1 MTFVWFVLLVGVL
14 IFVHELGHFTWAK
27 IFGVKVLRFS
37 LGFGPRI
44 IGFTRGETE
53 YVIAA
58 IPLGGY
64 VRLLGEHHGDEIR
77 PKDEGRSFAHQALWR
92 RVIIV
97 LAGPAMNLAFP
108 LLLYFVVFLGEHDM
122 SPPVVGSVLPGLPAD
137 GHLLPG
143 DRVLAVDGNEVRT
156 FYEVMQFVEAG
167 VGVPMELTVE
177 RRRERHETTVTPIAA
192 TELRA
197 LGMTRTVGRIGIT
210 SRTPLAVIGIVSPS
224 SPAAAARLRTFDR
237 VIAAGGRPVERF
249 SELVE
254 VLEPNRGGTIPI
266 TFLRP
271 RRIESSSLANVLAL
285 SLYEPHVATITPEPG
300 PGSGVM
306 RSGIEASDLYVAEV
320 AIGSA
325 EANAGL
331 RPGDR
336 LLELDGETLRL
347 FASFAEA
354 LRTSERMEHEITF
367 RRGDQIITRTLSFH
381 REAGETEYGERF
393 DQLEVSITNWAPT
406 VTEPTVLNPSP
417 FSYAAYE
424 ALAATWDMTALT
436 VTSVVRLLQGRLSVR
451 SLGGPISVIEGTQT
465 AASGGA
471 LDYLAFMAFISIN
484 LGLLNLLPIPM
495 LDGGHLVFFVIEAI
509 SRRPVHPRVREGM
522 SLVGLVLLVALMIL
536 AFKNDVERRWPDI
549 ALTFQS
555 E

>member
-64 VRLLGEHHGDEIR
+64 VRMLGEHHGDVIH

-92 RVIIV
+92 RIIIV

-108 LLLYFVVFLGEHDM
+108 LLLYFVVFLGEQEM

-192 TELRA
+192 TEMRA

-254 VLEPNRGGTIPI
+254 VLEPNRGGTVPI
-266 TFLRP
+266 TYLRP

-300 PGSGVM
+300 PGSGVT

-320 AIGSA
+320 AMGSA

-336 LLELDGETLRL
+336 LLELDGEPLRL

-354 LRTSERMEHEITF
+354 LRTSERGEHEITF

-381 REAGETEYGERF
+381 REAGETEFGERF

-406 VTEPTVLNPSP
+406 VTEPAVPNPAP
-417 FSYAAYE
+417 ISYAAYE

-451 SLGGPISVIEGTQT
+451 SLGGPISVLEGTQT

-495 LDGGHLVFFVIEAI
+495 LDGGHLVFFIIEAI
-509 SRRPVHPRVREGM
+509 SRRPVHNRVREGM

-536 AFKNDVERRWPDI
+536 AFKNDIERRWPDI